1 MIETLGFLTAIII
14 GFTLGLIGGGG
25 SILTVPVL
33 VYMFR
38 IEPVLATAYSL
49 FVVGISS
56 SVGALNYMKKGLLNY
71 KTAIVFA
78 VPSFIAVFLTRKFL
92 VPAIPDQLFSLGKLD
107 ITTDLLFIL
116 ILIGVMLGVSLLSL
130 NKTFRGSKKHV
141 RAFLL
146 VTPAAIM
153 VFIVRQFIIPTI
165 PDNLIVLGDFTLT
178 KNIGIM
184 VFFAVIM
191 FFSSFSM
198 IKGRKET
205 GEETEPKGLMY
216 NYPVIVLEGAI
227 VGTIT
232 GLVGAGGGFLIIPA
246 LVLLAGLPMKMAVG
260 TSLLIISVKS
270 LLGFLG
276 DVGNQEIAWTFL
288 LAFTGLAVIGIFAGT
303 YTSKFIDGNRLKK
316 GFGWFVLVM
325 AVYILINE
333 LFI

>member
-1 MIETLGFLTAIII
+1 METLGFVIAILI
-14 GFTLGLIGGGG
+14 GFTLGFIGGGG

-33 VYMFR
+33 VYLFQ

-49 FVVGISS
+49 FVVGISA
-56 SVGALNYMKKGLLNY
+56 SVGALNYMKKGLLSY

-78 VPSFIAVFLTRKFL
+78 VPSLLAVFLTRRFL
-92 VPAIPDQLFSLGKLD
+92 LPTIPEQLFTVGELD

-116 ILIGVMLGVSLLSL
+116 ILIGVMLAVSFLSL
-130 NKTFRGSKKHV
+130 NLTYRGSNKHV
-141 RAFLL
+141 KAFLL

-153 VFIVRQFIIPTI
+153 VFIVRQFIIPKI
-165 PDNLIVLGDFTLT
+165 PDHLVVLGDFTLT

-184 VFFAVIM
+184 LFFAVVM

-198 IKGRKET
+198 IREGKKSYQVKES
-205 GEETEPKGLMY
+205 KGLLH
-216 NYPVIVLEGAI
+216 NYPVIILEGGL

-246 LVLLAGLPMKMAVG
+246 LVLLAGLPMKTAIG
-260 TSLLIISVKS
+260 TSLLIISVNS

-276 DVGNQEIAWTFL
+276 DISNPEIAWTFL
-288 LAFTGLAVIGIFAGT
+288 LAFTVLSVIGIFAGT
-303 YTSKFIDGNRLKK
+303 YATKFVDGNKLKK
-316 GFGWFVLVM
+316 GFGVFVLVM
-325 AVYILINE
+325 SIYILIHE

>member
-1 MIETLGFLTAIII
+1 MEIVGFLSAIII

-33 VYMFR
+33 VYLFH

-49 FVVGISS
+49 FVVGISA
-56 SVGALNYMKKGLLNY
+56 SVGALNYMKKGLMNY
-71 KTAIVFA
+71 KTAIIFA
-78 VPSFIAVFLTRKFL
+78 VPSFLAVFLTRKFL
-92 VPAIPDQLFSLGKLD
+92 VPAIPDQLFTIGKLD

-116 ILIGVMLGVSLLSL
+116 ILIMVMLGVSLLSL
-130 NKTFRGSKKHV
+130 NKTFRSSKKHLK
-141 RAFLL
+141 AFLL

-153 VFIVRQFIIPTI
+153 VFIVRQFVIPVI
-165 PDNLIVLGDFTLT
+165 PENLIVLGDFTLT

-184 VFFAVIM
+184 VFFALIM
-191 FFSSFSM
+191 FISSFSM
-198 IKGRKET
+198 IKG
-205 GEETEPKGLMY
+205 GKGLDKGREPAGLIY

-246 LVLLAGLPMKMAVG
+246 LVLLVGLSMKIAVG

-276 DVGNQEIAWTFL
+276 DIGNQEIGWTFL
-288 LAFTGLAVIGIFAGT
+288 LAFTGLAVVGIFAGT
-303 YTSKFIDGNRLKK
+303 YTTRFIDGNKLKK
-316 GFGWFVLVM
+316 GFGWFVLIM